1 MKVYLHSSSATQ
13 NSLQFDEFF
22 KNRIQNLLV
31 HPVVKVEQKSYLG
44 LLVNDFLIGLL
55 AVDLRCGSLVGG
67 GSNVHGSFRLVNT
80 HVEKF
85 LQDEKVEMFHS

>member
-1 MKVYLHSSSATQ
+1 MQ

-22 KNRIQNLLV
+22 KKSNSKLV
-31 HPVVKVEQKSYLG
+31 GTPGIKVEQKSYLG